1 MAEERK
7 ERFGRPRKFT
17 DTVRQ
22 RIIKDLS
29 NEQYSPEQ
37 IAGLARREGRP
48 MVSHTR
54 IYQFIR
60 EDKAN
65 GVKLYTHLRH
75 RLKHRKR
82 PVGGFSPIKD
92 KVSIE
97 KRPPVVDERS
107 RIGDW
112 EIDTII
118 GKDGKGAIVT
128 LTERKTGFLLME
140 KLTGGKN
147 AVGLAKT
154 VIRMLFPYKK
164 WVHTIT
170 ADNGTEFAE
179 HKLIAKKLEAGFFFC
194 HPYSSWERG
203 LNEYTNGLIR
213 QYIRKGTSL
222 DEYDECYIKKVQHKI
237 NKRPR
242 EKLDFDCPKRL
253 LPVGGIETHI
263 HFILS
268 VHRAALRADISAFV
282 RRYLRPWPQTSPPLP
297 ADISVRGR
305 GYLRSWPVID

>member
-154 VIRMLFPYKK
+154 VIRMLLPYKK

-253 LPVGGIETHI
+253 
-263 HFILS
+263 F
-268 VHRAALRADISAFV
+268 FV
-282 RRYLRPWPQTSPPLP
+282 SLQ
-297 ADISVRGR
+297 
-305 GYLRSWPVID
+305 